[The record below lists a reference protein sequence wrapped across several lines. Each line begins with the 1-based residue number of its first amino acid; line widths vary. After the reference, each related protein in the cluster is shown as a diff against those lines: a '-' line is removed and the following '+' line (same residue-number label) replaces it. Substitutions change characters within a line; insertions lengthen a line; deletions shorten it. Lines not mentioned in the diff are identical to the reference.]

1 MRFADFT
8 FFSISVKLGDLL
20 HLREMIGKLIACW
33 AAARACTICIA
44 ALIYGSSCAVFIH
57 FGIGTVP
64 ARMTVCHVFVGKINF
79 RDDAG
84 LGLVYK
90 DGAGVV
96 VLSSLVLVDLI
107 ILILGILT
115 IFLAESTLKLL

>member
-1 MRFADFT
+1 
-8 FFSISVKLGDLL
+8 
-20 HLREMIGKLIACW
+20 
-33 AAARACTICIA
+33 
-44 ALIYGSSCAVFIH
+44 
-57 FGIGTVP
+57 
-64 ARMTVCHVFVGKINF
+64 MTVCHVFVGEIDF
-79 RDDAG
+79 RNDAG

-90 DGAGVV
+90 DGAAVV

>member
-1 MRFADFT
+1 
-8 FFSISVKLGDLL
+8 
-20 HLREMIGKLIACW
+20 MIGKLIACRT
-33 AAARACTICIA
+33 AARACAVCIA
-44 ALIYGSSCAVFIH
+44 ALINGSSCAVFIH

-64 ARMTVCHVFVGKINF
+64 ARMTVCHVFVGEIDF
-79 RDDAG
+79 RNDAG

-90 DGAGVV
+90 DGAAV